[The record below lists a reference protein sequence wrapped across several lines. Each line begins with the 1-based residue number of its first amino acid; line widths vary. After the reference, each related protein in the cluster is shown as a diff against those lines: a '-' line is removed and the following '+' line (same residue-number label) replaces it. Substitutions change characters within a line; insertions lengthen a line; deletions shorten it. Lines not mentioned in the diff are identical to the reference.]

1 MSTSTQNNGSE
12 ITADSIKTRLENIRD
27 DSLPKLVENIKT
39 LIKKYHDLQ
48 QKFNDQTILLAN
60 SKEEH
65 IRASN
70 KLIEE
75 ITKEKEQTKE
85 QQKEI
90 NNLFEHLPRRIQDK
104 QRTSQD
110 ILLIKHQIDGILD
123 EKDAK
128 IRSLSNKI
136 IEITTTQ
143 QLLESQ
149 RNNTIDEMN
158 KTAMS
163 IIGQLEHISG
173 SIKAADGSSG
183 GKMKTRKILKSRRNH
198 KKTRAKKRTLRRFK
212 K

>member
-27 DSLPKLVENIKT
+27 DSLPKLVENIT
-39 LIKKYHDLQ
+39 NLITRYKELQYKLKK
-48 QKFNDQTILLAN
+48 QTEDIQNL
-60 SKEEH
+60 
-65 IRASN
+65 N
-70 KLIEE
+70 KDNERVSHAI
-75 ITKEKEQTKE
+75 IIKEKELSE
-85 QQKEI
+85 QNKKYDKDI
-90 NNLFEHLPRRIQDK
+90 KHLFEHVATNITKNKKKWENENKDIEFIQTTIDRI
-104 QRTSQD
+104 
-110 ILLIKHQIDGILD
+110 LH

-149 RNNTIDEMN
+149 RNETIEEMN
-158 KTAMS
+158 KTASS

-183 GKMKTRKILKSRRNH
+183 GKMKTRKLLKSRRNH
-198 KKTRAKKRTLRRFK
+198 KKTRAKKRK
-212 K
+212 